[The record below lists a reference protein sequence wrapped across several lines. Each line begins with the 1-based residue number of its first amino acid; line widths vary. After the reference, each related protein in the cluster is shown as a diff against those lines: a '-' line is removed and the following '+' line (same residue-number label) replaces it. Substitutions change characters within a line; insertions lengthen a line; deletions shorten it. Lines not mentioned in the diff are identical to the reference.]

1 MHVYRVM
8 LGTQALVLAVCVCM
22 CVCIQLG
29 TQTLV
34 VLAVCMYVCL
44 RTAGNS
50 GTSVGSMCMYVYVY
64 VCDVHIIMCMYNMCV
79 CMQSDVGNSGTSV
92 GSVDSVDRQQFSAE
106 TQSLS
111 K

>member
-1 MHVYRVM
+1 M
-8 LGTQALVLAVCVCM
+8 
-22 CVCIQLG
+22 
-29 TQTLV
+29 
-34 VLAVCMYVCL
+34 CL

-64 VCDVHIIMCMYNMCV
+64 VHMCVCICV